1 MAKKKTTLSEDT
13 KRIIE
18 ALIFASDE
26 SLSPKELRVLI
37 EGESKPK
44 KKKAPVAIGEQ
55 GEELHAPDAN
65 GEGEVSP
72 EPVMTEPEAPVVPAE
87 EDEDT
92 GSELNAKAVR
102 AIVDE
107 LNAEYEQESRAFR
120 IVEIA
125 GGFQFATRKEYG
137 VYVGRLTKDKSRRRL
152 SQAALE
158 VLAIVA
164 YRQPIPKP
172 EIESIRGV
180 NCDEVIQ
187 SLLEKDLIA
196 IVGRADSVGRPLL
209 FGTTDSFLRYFGLAS
224 LKDLPRPREID
235 ELLEA
240 RGILPEQMILE
251 IPAEENVQEIEGRL
265 VPQHLQGLTEIAEEN
280 VAIAQG
286 IELDEEE
293 PEEEDV
299 DDDSDD
305 DNDDDGDDE
314 EDASPDEPTEDLPQE

>member
-44 KKKAPVAIGEQ
+44 KKKVPVVIGEQ
-55 GEELHAPDAN
+55 GEELPAPDMN
-65 GEGEVSP
+65 GEVAVDAL
-72 EPVMTEPEAPVVPAE
+72 EPAKMEEEAPVE
-87 EDEDT
+87 ESEDEDT
-92 GSELNAKAVR
+92 GSELNAKTIR

-137 VYVGRLTKDKSRRRL
+137 VYVGRLTKDRSRRRL

-187 SLLEKDLIA
+187 SLLEKDLITIA
-196 IVGRADSVGRPLL
+196 GRAESVGRPLL
-209 FGTTDSFLRYFGLAS
+209 FGTTDAFLRYFGLAS

-251 IPAEENVQEIEGRL
+251 IPAGENVQEIEDHL
-265 VPQHLQGLTEIAEEN
+265 APQHLQGLAEVATAEE
-280 VAIAQG
+280 
-286 IELDEEE
+286 IEIEEEDIEDEEE
-293 PEEEDV
+293 EELEELEEQEEED
-299 DDDSDD
+299 DDAPSV
-305 DNDDDGDDE
+305 G
-314 EDASPDEPTEDLPQE
+314 SPAKDIPQE